1 MIILYQKTVSAE
13 FRRKTIRA
21 MKLVALFT
29 FAVIFQ
35 LHAEVH
41 SQSFN
46 FNETNTTVKQMFK
59 QIEKNSKYSIF
70 YRLDQVNLDQ
80 KINVVAKEGTIQ
92 TVMSQVL
99 RNQPLTFEVVDQVV
113 VVKLSDLAVSEAR
126 DIVKGQVVDASG
138 GGLPGVSI
146 KVKGSNIGTSTD
158 ASGNYSFNFPANSV
172 LVFSYIGFVTQE
184 IPMNGRSTINVT
196 LADDAQSLGEVVVT
210 ALGISRDKKALSYAL
225 TEVKGDS
232 FTQARENN
240 LGNALS
246 GKVAGVNASSTS
258 TGPGGSSRVVIRGN
272 GSFAS
277 DNQPLYVINGV
288 PINNSNNGTPGT
300 FGGRDGGDGLVSINP
315 DDIETL
321 SVLKGGQAA
330 ALYGSRAA
338 AGVILITTKS
348 GKGSQG
354 LGVEY
359 NTTYTADNVITVPEW
374 QYDYGQGSL
383 GLKPTDAAQAMSQ
396 GRLSWGPRLDGS
408 NVVQFDG
415 QSRPY
420 VAQKDNNKN
429 FYDTGTTFSNNL
441 ALTGGNQTTNF
452 RFSISDMKNKGIVPN
467 SSMQRNTFNLSAN
480 ANISSKITFEGNA
493 QYNIEVNKNRTNIGD
508 FTQNPNASVG
518 VMATS
523 LDVRTLDP
531 GFNPTT
537 LREVQWADDPFVANP
552 YFAINRHQNED
563 QRRRLIGSFRARW
576 NITDFLYARGGAG
589 IDYYT
594 RENWVIGATGALTN
608 LAGTYQK
615 GRTTGYETNIEGL
628 LGFDKT
634 FGKFSVNAF
643 VGGNMMYNQNA
654 SNGLSSGDLN
664 VPYGYFIANGKSQAF
679 TEGFGE
685 SAINSVFGSADI
697 GFNNYLYL
705 SLTARQDWFST
716 LTPTSNSILYPS
728 AGLSFV
734 VSEVW
739 KSKPQWL
746 DYAKVRASWAEVG
759 GGTPGPY
766 GLDLTYSAGAITHLN
781 QPLMTISGATIPNPL
796 KPFTSTT
803 SEAGLETRLF
813 GGRLGVD
820 LTLYNKVTTNDIVSA
835 TIPNTSGFT
844 SVRLNVGKMTNKGVE
859 LLLTGSPIKSTG
871 PIRWDV
877 SYNVAYNDNVV
888 NKIADGLSVLSPAGN
903 QPRTQNAFINHY
915 EGKPFGIIAG
925 YRFRK
930 DASGRTVY
938 NSGSG
943 LPMQSTSIEELGR
956 GVPPL
961 TMGLTNTVGYKGFSL
976 SFLVDGKFGG
986 SLYTSTNAYGT
997 SYGLDKRTTA
1007 GGVRESGVVLNG
1019 VDQTGAAFSRT
1030 VPAQQ
1035 YFQGIAFAIT
1045 DQFVYDADFIKLR
1058 QLTLGYNLP
1067 KSLIAKTPLQSVNLS
1082 LVARN
1087 LFMLYNQV
1095 PNVDPESSYSV
1106 SGNAFGLENFGV
1118 PTTRSFGLNLIARF

>member
-1 MIILYQKTVSAE
+1 MIILYQKTLSAD
-13 FRRKTIRA
+13 FRRKTFRA
-21 MKLVALFT
+21 MKLIAFLTFVA
-29 FAVIFQ
+29 IFQ
-35 LHAEVH
+35 LRAEVR

-80 KINVVAKEGTIQ
+80 RINVLAKQSTIEN
-92 TVMSQVL
+92 VMSQVL
-99 RNQPLTFEVVDQVV
+99 QNQPLTFEVVDEVV
-113 VVKLSDLAVSEAR
+113 VVKTAGSSDAAVR
-126 DIVKGQVVDASG
+126 DIVKGQVVDG
-138 GGLPGVSI
+138 TGQGLPGVSI

-158 ASGNYSFNFPANSV
+158 AAGNYSFNFPANSI
-172 LVFSYIGFVTQE
+172 LVFSYIGFVSQE

-196 LADDAQSLGEVVVT
+196 LLDDSQALSEVVVT

-246 GKVAGVNASSTS
+246 GKVAGVNASSTA

-272 GSFAS
+272 GSFSS
-277 DNQPLYVINGV
+277 DNQPLYVVNGV

-300 FGGRDGGDGLVSINP
+300 FGGRDGGDGLISINP

-348 GKGSQG
+348 GRGSQG
-354 LGVEY
+354 LGIDY
-359 NTTYTADNVITVPEW
+359 NTTFTTDNVITIPEW
-374 QYDYGQGSL
+374 QYEYGQGSL

-429 FYDTGTTFSNNL
+429 FYNTGTTFSNNL
-441 ALTGGNQTTNF
+441 ALTGGNQNANF
-452 RFSISDMKNKGIVPN
+452 RFSVSDMKNNGIVPN
-467 SSMQRNTFNLSAN
+467 SSLKRNTFSLSAN
-480 ANISSKITFEGNA
+480 ANISNKITFEGNA

-508 FTQNPNASVG
+508 FTRNPNASVG

-531 GFNPTT
+531 GYDPTT

-552 YFAINRHQNED
+552 YFAVNKHQNED
-563 QRRRLIGSFRARW
+563 QRRRIIGSFRTRW

-589 IDYYT
+589 IDYFT
-594 RENWVIGATGALTN
+594 RENWLIGATGALTN
-608 LAGTYQK
+608 LAGTFEK
-615 GRTTGYETNIEGL
+615 GRTTGFETNVEGL
-628 LGFDKT
+628 LGFDKAI
-634 FGKFSVNAF
+634 GKFSVNAF
-643 VGGNMMYNQNA
+643 VGGNMMYTQNA
-654 SNGLSSGDLN
+654 SNGLTSGDLN
-664 VPYGYFIANGKSQAF
+664 VPYNYFISNGKSQSF

-685 SAINSVFGSADI
+685 SAINSLFGSADI

-716 LTPTSNSILYPS
+716 LSPTSNSVLYPS

-734 VSEVW
+734 ASEVW
-739 KSKPQWL
+739 KSKPGWL
-746 DYAKVRASWAEVG
+746 DYAKIRGSWAQVG

-766 GLDLTYSAGAITHLN
+766 GLDLTYSAGAITHLG
-781 QPLMTISGATIPNPL
+781 QPLMTISGSTIPNPL

-803 SEAGLETRLF
+803 SEAGLETRMI
-813 GGRLGVD
+813 GGRLGLD
-820 LTLYNKVTTNDIVSA
+820 LTLYQKITTDDIVSA
-835 TIPNTSGFT
+835 TIPNTTGFT
-844 SVRLNVGKMTNKGVE
+844 SVRLNVGEMRNRGIE
-859 LLLTGSPIKSTG
+859 MLLSGTPIKSG
-871 PIRWDV
+871 DGLNWDV
-877 SYNVAYNDNVV
+877 SLNVAYNENEVV
-888 NKIADGLSVLSPAGN
+888 SIAPGLNTLAGG
-903 QPRTQNAFINHY
+903 QPRTQNAFVNHY
-915 EGKPFGIIAG
+915 VGKPFGMVSG
-925 YRFRK
+925 YTFRT
-930 DASGRTVY
+930 DASGNTVY

-943 LPMQSTSIEELGR
+943 LPMQSTSIVDLGR

-961 TMGLTNTVGYKGFSL
+961 TMGLNNSFRYKNFSL
-976 SFLVDGKFGG
+976 GFLVDGKFGG
-986 SLYTSTNAYGT
+986 VLYTSTNAYGT
-997 SYGLDKRTTA
+997 SYGLDKRTIE
-1007 GGVRESGVVLNG
+1007 GGVRENGVTLKG
-1019 VDQTGAAFSRT
+1019 VDQTGAPFART

-1035 YFQGIAFAIT
+1035 YYQGIAFAIT
-1045 DQFVYDADFIKLR
+1045 DQFVYDADFVKLR
-1058 QLTLGYNLP
+1058 QLTFGYTLP
-1067 KSLIAKTPLQSVNLS
+1067 RSLIAKTPLQSASLS

-1087 LFMLYNQV
+1087 LFMLHNNV

-1106 SGNAFGLENFGV
+1106 SGSSFGLENFGV
-1118 PTTRSFGLNLIARF
+1118 PTTRSFGLNLMVKF

>member
-21 MKLVALFT
+21 MKLIALLTFT
-29 FAVIFQ
+29 VIIQ

-80 KINVVAKEGTIQ
+80 KITVLARQGSIQ
-92 TVMSQVL
+92 NVMSQVL
-99 RNQPLTFEVVDQVV
+99 QNQPLTFEVVDEVV
-113 VVKLSDLAVSEAR
+113 VVKLSEVPESSLK
-126 DIVKGQVVDASG
+126 DIVKGQVTDG
-138 GGLPGVSI
+138 TGQGLPGVSI

-158 ASGNYSFNFPANSV
+158 ASGNYSFNFPANST

-184 IPMNGRSTINVT
+184 IAMNGRAVINVS
-196 LADDAQSLGEVVVT
+196 LADDSQALSEVVVT
-210 ALGISRDKKALSYAL
+210 ALGISRDKKALTYAL

-246 GKVAGVNASSTS
+246 GKVAGVNASSTA

-272 GSFAS
+272 GSFSS
-277 DNQPLYVINGV
+277 DNQPLYVVNGI
-288 PINNSNNGTPGT
+288 PINNANNGTPGT

-348 GKGSQG
+348 GRGSQG

-359 NTTYTADNVITVPEW
+359 NTTYTTDNVITVPQW

-396 GRLSWGPRLDGS
+396 GRLSWGPKLDGS
-408 NVVQFDG
+408 SVVQFDG
-415 QSRPY
+415 VSRPY
-420 VAQKDNNKN
+420 SAQKDNNKN
-429 FYDTGTTFSNNL
+429 FYDTGTTFSNNV

-452 RFSISDMKNKGIVPN
+452 RFSVSDMKNEGIVPN
-467 SSMQRNTFNLSAN
+467 SSMQRNTFNLNAN
-480 ANISSKITFEGNA
+480 ANISKKITFEGNA

-523 LDVRTLDP
+523 LDVRSLDP
-531 GFNPTT
+531 GYNPTT

-552 YFAINRHQNED
+552 YFAVNKHQNQDE
-563 QRRRLIGSFRARW
+563 RRRILGSFRSRW
-576 NITDFLYARGGAG
+576 NITDYLYARAGAG
-589 IDYYT
+589 IDYYN
-594 RENWVIGATGALTN
+594 RENWIIGATGALTN
-608 LAGTYQK
+608 LAGTYGK
-615 GRTTGYETNIEGL
+615 GKRIGFETNLEAL

-634 FGKFSVNAF
+634 FGKFSVSAF
-643 VGGNMMYNQNA
+643 AGGNKMYNTRTQTDLN
-654 SNGLSSGDLN
+654 SGDLN
-664 VPYGYFIANGKSQAF
+664 VPYNYFIANGKSQSF
-679 TEGFGE
+679 TDDFSE

-697 GFNNYLYL
+697 GFNSYLYL
-705 SLTARQDWFST
+705 TLTARQDWFST
-716 LTPTSNSILYPS
+716 LSPTSNSILYPS

-734 VSEVW
+734 VSEIW
-739 KSKPQWL
+739 KSKPGWL
-746 DYAKVRASWAEVG
+746 DYAKIRGSWAEVG

-766 GLDLTYSAGAITHLN
+766 GLDLTYTAGAITHLN
-781 QPLMTISGATIPNPL
+781 QPLMTINGNTVPNPL

-803 SEAGLETRLF
+803 SEAGVESRML
-813 GGRLGVD
+813 GGRLALD
-820 LTLYNKVTTNDIVSA
+820 LTVYQKVTTDDIVNA

-844 SVRLNVGKMTNKGVE
+844 SVRLNVGEMRNRGIE
-859 LLLTGSPIKSTG
+859 MLLSGTPVKSASGFNWET
-871 PIRWDV
+871 
-877 SYNVAYNDNVV
+877 SLNVAYNENEVV
-888 NKIADGLSVLSPAGN
+888 SIAPGLTTLAGGS
-903 QPRTQNAFINHY
+903 PRTQNAFVNHY
-915 EGKPFGIIAG
+915 VGKPFGMVSGYTFRTDAAG
-925 YRFRK
+925 K
-930 DASGRTVY
+930 TMY
-938 NSGSG
+938 NSGSS
-943 LPMQSTSIEELGR
+943 LPMQSASIVDLGR

-961 TMGLTNTVGYKGFSL
+961 TMGLSNSFRYKNFSL
-976 SFLVDGKFGG
+976 GFLVDGKFGG
-986 SLYTSTNAYGT
+986 VLYTSTNAYGT
-997 SYGLDKRTTA
+997 SYGLDKRTA
-1007 GGVRESGVVLNG
+1007 EGGVRENGVALNG
-1019 VDQTGAAFSRT
+1019 VDQNGAPFVKT
-1030 VPAQQ
+1030 IPAQQ

-1045 DQFVYDADFIKLR
+1045 DQFVYDADFVKLR
-1058 QLTLGYNLP
+1058 QLTFGYNLP
-1067 KSLIAKTPLQSVNLS
+1067 KSLIAKTPLQSASLS

-1087 LFMLYNQV
+1087 LFMLHNNV

-1106 SGNAFGLENFGV
+1106 VGNSFGLENFGV
-1118 PTTRSFGLNLIARF
+1118 PATRSFGLNLMVKF

>member
-1 MIILYQKTVSAE
+1 MIILYQKSVFAE

-21 MKLVALFT
+21 MKLIAFLT
-29 FAVIFQ
+29 FVVIFQ
-35 LHAEVH
+35 LRAEVH

-80 KINVVAKEGTIQ
+80 KVSVLAKQGTIEN
-92 TVMSQVL
+92 VMSQVL
-99 RNQPLTFEVVDQVV
+99 RNQPLTFEVVDEVV
-113 VVKLSDLAVSEAR
+113 VVKLAAAPDASVK
-126 DIVKGQVVDASG
+126 DIVRGQVIDG
-138 GGLPGVSI
+138 TGQGLPGVSI

-158 ASGNYSFNFPANSV
+158 ASGNYSFNFPANSI

-184 IPMNGRSTINVT
+184 MPINGRSTINVT
-196 LADDAQSLGEVVVT
+196 MADDAQALSEVVVT

-246 GKVAGVNASSTS
+246 GKVAGVNASSTA

-272 GSFAS
+272 GSFSS
-277 DNQPLYVINGV
+277 DNQPLYVVNGV

-300 FGGRDGGDGLVSINP
+300 FGGRDAGDGLISINP

-348 GKGSQG
+348 GRGSQG
-354 LGVEY
+354 LGVDY
-359 NTTYTADNVITVPEW
+359 NTTFTTDNVITIPEW
-374 QYDYGQGSL
+374 QYEYGQGSL

-396 GRLSWGPRLDGS
+396 GRLSWGPKLDGS
-408 NVVQFDG
+408 DVIQFDG

-429 FYDTGTTFSNNL
+429 FYNTGTTFSNNL
-441 ALTGGNQTTNF
+441 ALTGGNQNANF
-452 RFSISDMKNKGIVPN
+452 RFSVSDMKNNGIVPN
-467 SSMQRNTFNLSAN
+467 SSLKRNTFSLAAN
-480 ANISSKITFEGNA
+480 ANISNKITFEGNA

-508 FTQNPNASVG
+508 FTRNPNASVG

-523 LDVRTLDP
+523 LDVRTLAP
-531 GFNPTT
+531 GYNPTT

-552 YFAINRHQNED
+552 FFAVNKHQNED
-563 QRRRLIGSFRARW
+563 QRRRIIGSFRTRW

-589 IDYYT
+589 IDYFT
-594 RENWVIGATGALTN
+594 RENWIIGATGALTN
-608 LAGTYQK
+608 LAGTFEK
-615 GRTTGYETNIEGL
+615 GRTTGFETNVEGL
-628 LGFDKT
+628 LGFDKS

-643 VGGNMMYNQNA
+643 VGGNMMYTQNA
-654 SNGLSSGDLN
+654 SNGLNSGDLN
-664 VPYGYFIANGKSQAF
+664 VPYNYFISNGKSQSF
-679 TEGFGE
+679 TESFGE
-685 SAINSVFGSADI
+685 SAINSLFGSADI
-697 GFNNYLYL
+697 GFNSYLYL

-716 LTPTSNSILYPS
+716 LSPTSNSVLYPS

-734 VSEVW
+734 ASEVW
-739 KSKPQWL
+739 KSKPGWL
-746 DYAKVRASWAEVG
+746 DYAKIRGSWAQVG

-766 GLDLTYSAGAITHLN
+766 GLDLTYSAGAITHLG
-781 QPLMTISGATIPNPL
+781 QALMTISGSTIPNPL
-796 KPFTSTT
+796 RPFTSTT
-803 SEAGLETRLF
+803 SEAGLETRMI
-813 GGRLGVD
+813 GGRLGLD
-820 LTLYNKVTTNDIVSA
+820 LTVYQKITTDDIVSA

-844 SVRLNVGKMTNKGVE
+844 SVRLNVGEMRNRGIE
-859 LLLTGSPIKSTG
+859 MLLTGTPVKPG
-871 PIRWDV
+871 NGLNWDV
-877 SYNVAYNDNVV
+877 SLNVAYNENEVV
-888 NKIADGLSVLSPAGN
+888 SIAPGLNTLAGG
-903 QPRTQNAFINHY
+903 QPRTQNAFVNHY
-915 EGKPFGIIAG
+915 VGKPFGMVSG
-925 YRFRK
+925 YTFRK
-930 DASGRTVY
+930 DASGNIVY

-943 LPMQSTSIEELGR
+943 LPMQSTSIADLGR

-961 TMGLTNTVGYKGFSL
+961 TMGLNNSFRYKNFSL
-976 SFLVDGKFGG
+976 GFLIDGKFGG
-986 SLYTSTNAYGT
+986 VLYTSTNAYGT
-997 SYGLDKRTTA
+997 SYGLDKRTVG
-1007 GGVRESGVVLNG
+1007 GGVRENGVAVNG
-1019 VDQTGAAFSRT
+1019 VDQTGAPFART
-1030 VPAQQ
+1030 IPAQQ
-1035 YFQGIAFAIT
+1035 YYQGIAFAIT

-1058 QLTLGYNLP
+1058 QLTFGYNLP
-1067 KSLIAKTPLQSVNLS
+1067 KSLIAKTPLQSASLS

-1087 LFMLYNQV
+1087 LFMLHNNV

-1106 SGNAFGLENFGV
+1106 SGSSFGLENFGV
-1118 PTTRSFGLNLIARF
+1118 PTTRSFGLNLMVKF

>member
-1 MIILYQKTVSAE
+1 MINLYQKTVSAQ
-13 FRRKTIRA
+13 FWRKTMRA
-21 MKLVALFT
+21 IQVIALLMFTLVA
-29 FAVIFQ
+29 Q
-35 LHAEVH
+35 LHAKG
-41 SQSFN
+41 SN
-46 FNETNTTVKQMFK
+46 PG
-59 QIEKNSKYSIF
+59 
-70 YRLDQVNLDQ
+70 L
-80 KINVVAKEGTIQ
+80 
-92 TVMSQVL
+92 
-99 RNQPLTFEVVDQVV
+99 
-113 VVKLSDLAVSEAR
+113 R
-126 DIVKGQVVDASG
+126 DIISGKVTDATGQ
-138 GGLPGVSI
+138 GLPGVSI

-158 ASGNYSFNFPANSV
+158 ASGNYSFNFPANST

-184 IPMNGRSTINVT
+184 IPVNGRSTINVS
-196 LADDAQSLGEVVVT
+196 LADDQQALSEVVVT

-246 GKVAGVNASSTS
+246 GKVAGVNASSTA

-277 DNQPLYVINGV
+277 DNQPLYVVNGV

-300 FGGRDGGDGLVSINP
+300 FGGRDGGDGLISINP

-348 GKGSQG
+348 GRGSQG

-359 NTTYTADNVITVPEW
+359 NTTFTTDNVITIPEW

-396 GRLSWGPRLDGS
+396 GRLSWGPKLDGS
-408 NVVQFDG
+408 NVIQFDG

-429 FYDTGTTFSNNL
+429 FYNTGTTFSNNL
-441 ALTGGNQTTNF
+441 ALTGGNQAANF
-452 RFSISDMKNKGIVPN
+452 RFSVSDMKNEGIVPN
-467 SSMQRNTFNLSAN
+467 SSLQRNTFNLAAN
-480 ANISSKITFEGNA
+480 ANINNKITFEGSA
-493 QYNIEVNKNRTNIGD
+493 QYNIEINENRTNIGD
-508 FTQNPNASVG
+508 FTRNPNASVG

-531 GFNPTT
+531 GYNPTT

-552 YFAINRHQNED
+552 YFAVNKHLNED
-563 QRRRLIGSFRARW
+563 QRRRIIGSFRTRW

-589 IDYYT
+589 IDYFT
-594 RENWVIGATGALTN
+594 REDWNIGATGSLTN
-608 LAGTYQK
+608 LAGTYSK

-628 LGFDKT
+628 LGFDKG

-654 SNGLSSGDLN
+654 SNSLNSGDLN
-664 VPYGYFIANGKSQAF
+664 VPYNYFISNGKSQSF
-679 TEGFGE
+679 GEGFGE
-685 SAINSVFGSADI
+685 SAINSLFGSADI

-716 LTPTSNSILYPS
+716 LSPTSNSVLYPS

-734 VSEVW
+734 VSEIW
-739 KSKPQWL
+739 KSKPSWL
-746 DYAKVRASWAEVG
+746 DYTKVRGSWAQVG

-766 GLDLTYSAGAITHLN
+766 GLDLTYTAGSITHLN
-781 QPLMTISGATIPNPL
+781 QPLMTINGATIPNPL

-803 SEAGLETRLF
+803 SEAGLETRMF
-813 GGRLGVD
+813 GGRLGMD
-820 LTLYNKVTTNDIVSA
+820 LTLYQKITTDDIVNA
-835 TIPNTSGFT
+835 TIPNTSSFT
-844 SVRLNVGKMTNKGVE
+844 SVRLNVGEMRNSGIE
-859 LLLTGSPIKSTG
+859 LLLTGTPLKSNSGIT
-871 PIRWDV
+871 WDA
-877 SYNVAYNDNVV
+877 SLNVAYNENEVV
-888 NKIADGLSVLSPAGN
+888 SIAPGLTTLAGGS
-903 QPRTQNAFINHY
+903 PRTQNAFVNHY
-915 EGKPFGIIAG
+915 VGKPFGMVSG
-925 YRFRK
+925 YTFRT
-930 DASGRTVY
+930 DASGNRMY
-938 NSGSG
+938 NSGSS
-943 LPMQSTSIEELGR
+943 LPMQSASIVDLGR

-961 TMGLTNTVGYKGFSL
+961 TMGLNNNFRYKNFSL
-976 SFLVDGKFGG
+976 GFLLDGKFGG
-986 SLYTSTNAYGT
+986 VLYTSTNAYGT
-997 SYGLDKRTTA
+997 SYGLDKRTTE
-1007 GGVRESGVVLNG
+1007 GGVRENGIALSG
-1019 VDQTGAAFSRT
+1019 VDQNGAPFTRT
-1030 VPAQQ
+1030 IPAQQ

-1045 DQFVYDADFIKLR
+1045 DQFVYDADFVKLR
-1058 QLTLGYNLP
+1058 QLTLGFNLP
-1067 KSLIAKTPLQSVNLS
+1067 KTLIAKTPLQSASLS

-1087 LFMLYNQV
+1087 LFMLHNNV

-1106 SGNAFGLENFGV
+1106 SGTSFGLENFGV
-1118 PTTRSFGLNLIARF
+1118 PTTRSFGLNLMVKF